1 MATRRH
7 MFLALL
13 CAGIPGNP
21 EGTGR
26 AECQPRAGGGPL
38 ADTLISFIDFGP
50 IGPFRRICACA
61 GAYGAGACSQAHM
74 RHPGTRRMRLL
85 YAPNRRMRLR
95 AVLEDPRSSASR
107 CCSMG
112 ERRLLPPAAHGEW
125 WEDGFLTGL
134 LNSLCVLH
142 LLSHCSTSPLA
153 QLPAD
158 PDAREARPRSHADG
172 RRRRP
177 ASSGWWEARSVPG
190 AAGLLTR

>member
-50 IGPFRRICACA
+50 IGHFRRICACA

-74 RHPGTRRMRLL
+74 RRTGACASALSSKTPGPPPADAAAWVSGVCYRPRRRGSGGRTASPRACSTRSASSTSSPGFRAACKERGTRTQ
-85 YAPNRRMRLR
+85 
-95 AVLEDPRSSASR
+95 V
-107 CCSMG
+107 G
-112 ERRLLPPAAHGEW
+112 
-125 WEDGFLTGL
+125 
-134 LNSLCVLH
+134 
-142 LLSHCSTSPLA
+142 
-153 QLPAD
+153 
-158 PDAREARPRSHADG
+158 
-172 RRRRP
+172 
-177 ASSGWWEARSVPG
+177 PG
-190 AAGLLTR
+190 ARV